1 MKLYEFIKKF
11 DTYFFLINYIVVT
24 VLFMRFIK
32 NIINGIETI
41 MAFLNQII
49 GGIL

>member
-24 VLFMRFIK
+24 VLFMRFFK
-32 NIINGIETI
+32 SIINGIDTI
-41 MAFLNQII
+41 MVFLNNLIEA
-49 GGIL
+49 IL